1 MQAKSFVDFSFR
13 VKDFSLLSP
22 ELNTIGYLTPNRNLL
37 RSSISILIFGATTTT
52 SPIKP
57 PSKKI
62 YKNIFI
68 GETKKMEMPILI
80 SSKESNYIEVTI
92 NSIDIKKQ
100 HQKDFF
106 RFEITTPLNKIIRV
120 GL

>member
-1 MQAKSFVDFSFR
+1 
-13 VKDFSLLSP
+13 
-22 ELNTIGYLTPNRNLL
+22 
-37 RSSISILIFGATTTT
+37 
-52 SPIKP
+52 
-57 PSKKI
+57 
-62 YKNIFI
+62 
-68 GETKKMEMPILI
+68 MEMPILI